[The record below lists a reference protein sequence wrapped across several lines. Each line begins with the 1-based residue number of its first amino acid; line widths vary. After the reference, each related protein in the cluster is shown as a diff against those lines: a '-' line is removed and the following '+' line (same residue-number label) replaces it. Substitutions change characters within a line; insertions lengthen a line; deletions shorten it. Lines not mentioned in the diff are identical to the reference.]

1 MLSMSSRVETPE
13 STKIVSSPA
22 WETGQ
27 YIGAQVIADDHR
39 LLGVSLHFI
48 QR

>member
-1 MLSMSSRVETPE
+1 MLSISSRVETPE
-13 STKIVSSPA
+13 STRIVSSPA
-22 WETGQ
+22 ETGQ